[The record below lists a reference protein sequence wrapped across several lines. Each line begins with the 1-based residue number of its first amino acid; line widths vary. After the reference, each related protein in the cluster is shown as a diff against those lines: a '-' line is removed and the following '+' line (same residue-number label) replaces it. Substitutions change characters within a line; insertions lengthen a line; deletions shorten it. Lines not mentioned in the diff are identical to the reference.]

1 VFVRTSTRRNQ
12 DGTRVS
18 YLQLAHNEWDP
29 TAKTSRTKVLYSF
42 GRADQL
48 DRAAIERLITA
59 LTRVVGI
66 EPASAG
72 AGPDRAR
79 VVGVPGL
86 EFVESRPLGG
96 AWLLDRLWHRLGI
109 DTLLRRLAA
118 GRRRDPVN
126 SGEPPASQGCI
137 GIGNARSPSFTLG
150 SGTSGCRSSSGY
162 VAPTSATLYPGG
174 AASTAISR
182 CPTGLIFTQP
192 WPAGL
197 REPVRRR
204 RTTGAD

>member
-1 VFVRTSTRRNQ
+1 M
-12 DGTRVS
+12 
-18 YLQLAHNEWDP
+18 
-29 TAKTSRTKVLYSF
+29 LYSF

-109 DTLLRRLAA
+109 DILLRRLAA
-118 GRRRDPVN
+118 GTRRDPVVERVLFALVAN
-126 SGEPPASQGCI
+126 RALAPVLEARRDLVDRPRRAPA
-137 GIGNARSPSFTLG
+137 R
-150 SGTSGCRSSSGY
+150 
-162 VAPTSATLYPGG
+162 
-174 AASTAISR
+174 
-182 CPTGLIFTQP
+182 
-192 WPAGL
+192 
-197 REPVRRR
+197 
-204 RTTGAD
+204 

>member
-1 VFVRTSTRRNQ
+1 
-12 DGTRVS
+12 VS

-59 LTRVVGI
+59 LTRLVGV
-66 EPASAG
+66 EPAAD
-72 AGPDRAR
+72 GPDRAR

-109 DTLLRRLAA
+109 DILLRRLAA
-118 GRRRDPVN
+118 GTRRDPIVERVVFALVAN
-126 SGEPPASQGCI
+126 RAL
-137 GIGNARSPSFTLG
+137 APSSKLAATSWVAHDVHLPGLTG
-150 SGTSGCRSSSGY
+150 SDYGCRTT
-162 VAPTSATLYPGG
+162 PATGRWIG
-174 AASTAISR
+174 
-182 CPTGLIFTQP
+182 
-192 WPAGL
+192 
-197 REPVRRR
+197 
-204 RTTGAD
+204 